1 MKKIIFILFL
11 VIVYVLLC
19 WITNFWQETI
29 ILNSSGKPFIL
40 DFNLLYTT
48 FTFYIEDDFTR
59 KVEYVRK
66 VVQLDFLFVVS
77 LLVGIL
83 VRFVF
88 YFFMKGFN
96 KNENKA
102 NH

>member
-1 MKKIIFILFL
+1 MKKLIIIIFI
-11 VIVYVLLC
+11 IVYVLLC

-40 DFNLLYTT
+40 DSNLLYTT
-48 FTFYIEDDFTR
+48 FTFYIEDGFTR

-66 VVQLDFLFVVS
+66 VVHLDFIFIVS

-83 VRFVF
+83 ARFVF
-88 YFFMKGFN
+88 YFFIKREN